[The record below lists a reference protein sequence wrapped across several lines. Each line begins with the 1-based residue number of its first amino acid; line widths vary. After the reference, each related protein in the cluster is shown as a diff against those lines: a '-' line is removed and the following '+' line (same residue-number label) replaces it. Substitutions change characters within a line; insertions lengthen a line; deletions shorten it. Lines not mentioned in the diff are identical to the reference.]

1 MNACNLGLVLLVL
14 PACVLGTD
22 LVLQKADRAEP
33 ANPTVT
39 HSSVLKAVGGKAHL
53 GISANGYF
61 ATFEN
66 ALPHFRAPGPKGGS
80 PCGKRTRTSV
90 TARANNCSYATNASP
105 FNMDTGACDC
115 GVSVTGG
122 VAYGTGGFRPG
133 LGTTAQG
140 DWVIGTLN
148 STLIDSLNVSEFA
161 VGFSWLVRAG
171 KNVAPT
177 GSFVAPRTAIGTT
190 ADGRLLSLEVDG
202 CEQSNA
208 CKFNLGKNESDMAQL
223 LIAHGAFH
231 AINLDGGG
239 SSSVVQNGKVINHP
253 TDTDAWLLKKERA
266 VTTIVCIQ

>member
-1 MNACNLGLVLLVL
+1 MKLLCIVLL
-14 PACVLGTD
+14 PAFVGAD
-22 LVLQKADRAEP
+22 FVLQKADRAEP
-33 ANPTVT
+33 AAPTVT
-39 HSSVLKAVGGKAHL
+39 NLTVLKGVGGEARL
-53 GISANGYF
+53 GISANGF
-61 ATFEN
+61 LGTFQN
-66 ALPHFRAPGPKGGS
+66 AQPHFRAPGPKGGS

-90 TARANNCSYATNASP
+90 TAKANNCSYATNASP
-105 FNMDTGACDC
+105 FNMGTGACDC
-115 GVSVTGG
+115 GVSVTAG
-122 VAYGTGGFRPG
+122 VAYGTGGFKPG

-148 STLIDSLNVSEFA
+148 STLIGSLNVTEFA
-161 VGFSWLVRAG
+161 AGFSWLVRAG

-202 CEQSNA
+202 CEEGKA
-208 CKFNLGKNESDMAQL
+208 CKFDLGKNESDMAQL
-223 LIAHGAFH
+223 LIAQGAYH

-239 SSSVVQNGKVINHP
+239 SSAVVQNGKIINHP